1 MKDMELDEKLTSF
14 DYSQCHPIKEKLLA
28 QLLTMH
34 RRDNM
39 KTPWKSRLSDDELDL
54 AAAAGNPHQQE
65 KQGQK
70 DFTPPRNN

>member
-34 RRDNM
+34 RRDNA
-39 KTPWKSRLSDDELDL
+39 KNPWGSRLNDDELDM
-54 AAAAGNPHQQE
+54 AAAAGNPHLQE
-65 KQGQK
+65 KQVQK
-70 DFTPPRNN
+70 D